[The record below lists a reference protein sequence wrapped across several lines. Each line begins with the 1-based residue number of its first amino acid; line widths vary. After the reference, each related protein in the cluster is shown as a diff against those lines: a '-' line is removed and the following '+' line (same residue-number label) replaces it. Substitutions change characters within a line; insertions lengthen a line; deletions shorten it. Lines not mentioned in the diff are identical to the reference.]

1 MAKAIMIQGT
11 MSNAG
16 KSLLAAGLCRI
27 FRQDGYRVAPFK
39 SQNMALNSF
48 ITEDG
53 LEMGRA
59 QVMQAEAAG
68 IAPDVRMNPIL
79 LKPTTETGSQVIVR
93 GEVLGDMD
101 ARKYFAY
108 KKSLMPMVL
117 EAYHSL
123 AAEYDIIVIEGAG
136 SPAEINLKK
145 DDIVN
150 MGLAKAVG
158 APVLLAGDID
168 RGGVFAQLLGTHML
182 LEPDEQALLKGFIIN
197 KFRGDKTI
205 LDPGI
210 TMLEERGGVPV
221 VGVIP
226 FMQLDIDDEDSL
238 SPQLSQTNRPPAG
251 KPVEIAVIR
260 LPHLSN
266 FTDFNVFSRI
276 QEADLRYV
284 SKPRAL
290 GDPDMVI
297 LPGTKNTMADLRWLK
312 ESGMAAAI
320 DDLRRQ
326 GCPVFGICGG
336 YQMLGRA
343 ISDPYRT
350 EEGGSARGL
359 GFLETET
366 FFSKE
371 KRRTRVSG
379 RIAELPGI
387 FKSLGGMEIEGYE
400 IHMGRTARTAV
411 GNPCGSPCGE
421 IFSVIKEQRTG
432 IESADGTACGN
443 IYGTYIHGVFDAP
456 GLARRIVEILA
467 DRKGVTL
474 RTSPDYEEKARL
486 EADIRTYKETQYDIL
501 ADTMRRYLDMKKI
514 YEILEQGEGV
524 NRSNKNWSQG
534 VETAALRGER
544 MTEIEHVLPEDIE
557 KTSFRIIEQELR
569 EQGREIPEEKKHVIL
584 RAIHTTADFEYLD
597 TMAFSEGVL
606 EKASNAIR
614 RGAHIVTDTTMAMS
628 GINKRKLAAFG
639 GEVHCYVADP
649 EVVRRAKE
657 EGTTRSAA
665 AVDKAV
671 REAKEKGVPL
681 IFAVGNAPTALLA
694 LEEKI
699 HQGYMPELVIAVPV
713 GFVNVVQAKERIM
726 ASGVPYICNRGRKGG
741 SNVAAAICNAIL
753 YSME

>member
-1 MAKAIMIQGT
+1 
-11 MSNAG
+11 
-16 KSLLAAGLCRI
+16 
-27 FRQDGYRVAPFK
+27 
-39 SQNMALNSF
+39 
-48 ITEDG
+48 
-53 LEMGRA
+53 
-59 QVMQAEAAG
+59 
-68 IAPDVRMNPIL
+68 
-79 LKPTTETGSQVIVR
+79 
-93 GEVLGDMD
+93 
-101 ARKYFAY
+101 
-108 KKSLMPMVL
+108 MVL
-117 EAYHSL
+117 EAYNSL

-387 FKSLGGMEIEGYE
+387 FKSLAGMEIEGYE
-400 IHMGRTARTAV
+400 IHMGRTTRTAGRTSGETAGETAGDNFEETAAEAV
-411 GNPCGSPCGE
+411 GNPCPSPCGE

-514 YEILEQGEGV
+514 YEILEQGE
-524 NRSNKNWSQG
+524 
-534 VETAALRGER
+534 A
-544 MTEIEHVLPEDIE
+544 
-557 KTSFRIIEQELR
+557 
-569 EQGREIPEEKKHVIL
+569 
-584 RAIHTTADFEYLD
+584 
-597 TMAFSEGVL
+597 
-606 EKASNAIR
+606 
-614 RGAHIVTDTTMAMS
+614 
-628 GINKRKLAAFG
+628 
-639 GEVHCYVADP
+639 
-649 EVVRRAKE
+649 
-657 EGTTRSAA
+657 
-665 AVDKAV
+665 
-671 REAKEKGVPL
+671 
-681 IFAVGNAPTALLA
+681 
-694 LEEKI
+694 
-699 HQGYMPELVIAVPV
+699 
-713 GFVNVVQAKERIM
+713 
-726 ASGVPYICNRGRKGG
+726 
-741 SNVAAAICNAIL
+741 
-753 YSME
+753 